1 MTGAAADLVVTG
13 TRVVTPQ
20 GIRPAAVV
28 IASGVIQRVEPGA
41 GVPPDCAEHLD
52 AGDAAVMPGIVDV
65 HVHVNEPGR
74 TEWEGFATATRAAAA
89 GGVTTIVD
97 MPLNSVPVTTTVDG
111 LREKERAAAGQAM
124 VDYGFWGGVV
134 PDNRSDLAPLIAA
147 GVLGFKC
154 FLVPSGIPEF
164 AHVTEQDL
172 RPVMRLLATHR
183 SVLLVHAELQAP
195 VERATAA
202 LAGSDPHRYRTYL
215 TSRPPEAELAA
226 IELVLRLC
234 AETACR
240 VHIAHLSSGEA
251 IDRIAAARSTGLPVT
266 VETCPHYLTFG
277 AEDIPD
283 GATVFKCAPPI
294 RERANRERLWAGLS
308 QGAVDLIASD
318 HSPAPPALKCLDSGD
333 FFRAWGGI
341 SSLQLLLPATWTGAR
356 ERGRTI
362 AHLARWLCEGPARLA
377 GLASHKGRI
386 APGYDADLVIWNPEE
401 SFVIGPKTLYHR
413 YPLSPY
419 QGHLLFGRVERT
431 LLRGVPVYDRGSF
444 APRPMGRRLWREDP

>member
-28 IASGVIQRVEPGA
+28 IANGVIQRVEPGA

-111 LREKERAAAGQAM
+111 LREKERAAGGQAM

-215 TSRPPEAELAA
+215 NSRPPEAELAA

-240 VHIAHLSSGEA
+240 VHIAH
-251 IDRIAAARSTGLPVT
+251 
-266 VETCPHYLTFG
+266 
-277 AEDIPD
+277 
-283 GATVFKCAPPI
+283 VFKCAPPI